1 MPTLPHDLATAT
13 QNAGIRIDTVL
24 QQTGKTLLAAGSFA
38 GRRVALKCLL
48 GTDPFWA
55 GKWRHELE
63 VHEVFA
69 HSAPPVPVPQLV
81 YTDHTRLMA
90 LEWMNGQRLD
100 DDRYPQRSL
109 ADTEVDAALG
119 TVEALNR
126 WQPPAGAFDVIFDYR
141 DRIGRYHARG
151 YLTDTD
157 RDALLRLVDRA
168 GAVDQLN
175 HGDPLASNIL
185 LREEAPAV
193 LLDWEFTG
201 LFLPG
206 FDLAMLHAQLG
217 AATAELRARID
228 TAVTA
233 AGIEVPFV
241 VNLATV
247 LTREMRIHREL
258 PDEPVRETRLRVID
272 SAWQQTRE
280 CVHAIAMRGV

>member
-1 MPTLPHDLATAT
+1 MPTLPHDLATAAD
-13 QNAGIRIDTVL
+13 NAGIRIDAVL
-24 QQTGKTLLAAGSFA
+24 QQTGKTLLAAGSVA
-38 GRRVALKCLL
+38 GRRVAVKCLL
-48 GTDPFWA
+48 GSDPFWA
-55 GKWRHELE
+55 GKWRHELG
-63 VHEVFA
+63 VYEVFA
-69 HSAPPVPVPQLV
+69 HTAPPVRVPRLI
-81 YTDHTRLMA
+81 YTDNTRLMA

-109 ADTEVDAALG
+109 TDTEIDAVLA

-126 WQPPAGAFDVIFDYR
+126 WQPPAGAFDMIFDYR
-141 DRIGRYHARG
+141 DRIGRYHAHG

-168 GAVDQLN
+168 GAADQLN

-185 LREEAPAV
+185 LRDTTPAV

-206 FDLAMLHAQLG
+206 FDLAMLHTQLG
-217 AATAELRARID
+217 AATPALRTRID

-233 AGIEVPFV
+233 AGIEEPFV

-247 LTREMRIHREL
+247 LTRELRIHRQL
-258 PDEPVRETRLRVID
+258 PDGPLRETRLPVID
-272 SAWQQTRE
+272 TAWQHTRE
-280 CVHAIAMRGV
+280 RLHTSAIRSS